1 MLLLTLIQVELMIKY
16 LHVQCTLLM
25 KQFTYKRV
33 QVIQNRHN
41 GSVDFDRGWQKYTDG
56 FGSVLTEYWIGNNH
70 FAYGNHCGFLLHCKT
85 TFFCKGFIFAI
96 NFKGVKMKSLNTKKN
111 AITCISVFEK
121 FHPAFQFSIKCTCHE
136 DKPDDIVSLFIR

>member
-1 MLLLTLIQVELMIKY
+1 MKLMLLLTLIQVELMIKY

-41 GSVDFDRGWQKYTDG
+41 GSVNFHRGWQEYTDG

-96 NFKGVKMKSLNTKKN
+96 NFKVPQHKEKCNYMYFCFWKVPSSF
-111 AITCISVFEK
+111 SVFNK
-121 FHPAFQFSIKCTCHE
+121 MHMPW
-136 DKPDDIVSLFIR
+136 R